1 MHPTVRELHAIQRA
15 TNNFMSLMKLKLYEN
30 IQKGKGTTWQECSY
44 QCLRKRID
52 DELKELDEK
61 IEKGLTL
68 DAREECADI
77 ANFCMFIS
85 DNISY
90 GHFKMEDN

>member
-1 MHPTVRELHAIQRA
+1 
-15 TNNFMSLMKLKLYEN
+15 
-30 IQKGKGTTWQECSY
+30 
-44 QCLRKRID
+44 
-52 DELKELDEK
+52 
-61 IEKGLTL
+61 LTL